1 MTPPARHPWKPNS
14 PCGSGCVREVPAVG
28 AYRVAWRLIRA
39 GCVLLLGA
47 CLGGVLPVLP
57 ARIGR
62 PLVQTW
68 YRALLRA
75 FDVRL
80 IVRGR
85 PPGSGGSL
93 VVSNHVSWLDIVA
106 LQAVRPM
113 RLLAKREVRSWPVV
127 GSLAARAGTLFID
140 RDRLRPLP
148 EAVRTV
154 TDALREGWVVGAFP
168 EGTTW
173 CGLASGR
180 YRPAVFQAAID
191 AGVDVR
197 PVALRFRTGDGGR
210 TTAAAF
216 VGETTLV
223 ESMLAVAR
231 ARDLVLEMFL
241 LPASAPGPS
250 TDRRALARRVA
261 EEITQV
267 AVPAAAGS
275 DPRVKTEHRP
285 DRCSGSPDLR
295 VRQATAA
302 K

>member
-1 MTPPARHPWKPNS
+1 M
-14 PCGSGCVREVPAVG
+14 
-28 AYRVAWRLIRA
+28 
-39 GCVLLLGA
+39 
-47 CLGGVLPVLP
+47 
-57 ARIGR
+57 
-62 PLVQTW
+62 
-68 YRALLRA
+68 
-75 FDVRL
+75 
-80 IVRGR
+80 
-85 PPGSGGSL
+85 
-93 VVSNHVSWLDIVA
+93 VSNHVSWLDIVA

-231 ARDLVLEMFL
+231 ARDLVIEMFL
-241 LPASAPGPS
+241 LPSSVPGPS